1 MIIYDPFG
9 FYQYKFCNEVL
20 IGLHVTLPDQYVY
33 DSKNREI
40 IKHLLEL
47 SSVRYGVRA
56 NVLIF
61 RPTSV
66 DITYNVVARYYNI
79 SSICNNILF

>member
-9 FYQYKFCNEVL
+9 FYYQYKFCNEVL
-20 IGLHVTLPDQYVY
+20 IGLRVTLPDQYVY

-61 RPTSV
+61 RPEDV
-66 DITYNVVARYYNI
+66 LN
-79 SSICNNILF
+79 SSKIL